1 MPVTAVAACLVG
13 EACPSAASGSAHA
26 VHPFEGLP
34 FGSVD
39 KYHLYGLVREG
50 RPSDLAHEGHPSDL
64 AREGHPSDLVREAH
78 PSVLAHGAHPFGLVR
93 EGHPFQMVWYRGPLV
108 AAVCCQG
115 LRC

>member
-1 MPVTAVAACLVG
+1 MALSARELVFVGFVALGALFVDVPVTAVAACLVG
-13 EACPSAASGSAHA
+13 EPCPSAASGSAHA

-50 RPSDLAHEGHPSDL
+50 RPSDL
-64 AREGHPSDLVREAH
+64 VREAH

-93 EGHPFQMVWYRGPLV
+93 EGHPFQI
-108 AAVCCQG
+108 AAVYCQG